1 MPGRPDPPRLRS
13 LSPLLLILVTAV
25 VAACI
30 GESGTPA
37 PTLASVA
44 TPEPSVSVEPS
55 TASIA
60 PSPSSSPSDAAP
72 PSPVASASPSLA
84 PADAVEACTGT
95 DDNRAFFADAAED
108 LDWSVYCPALPARWF
123 VSTGSYSRVGEGRL
137 TISYKG
143 PSGATLSLHEGAFCD
158 DGDGC
163 VAAGTD
169 AGEAAFSDQ
178 TGTLVVLD
186 DGGYAIV
193 VARGASLSW
202 LAIATGLDE
211 AAFREIAAAF
221 VRLD

>member
-1 MPGRPDPPRLRS
+1 
-13 LSPLLLILVTAV
+13 VTVV

-30 GESGTPA
+30 GGESGTPT
-37 PTLASVA
+37 PTVASVV

-55 TASIA
+55 TATIE
-60 PSPSSSPSDAAP
+60 PSPSAIPTGSAS
-72 PSPVASASPSLA
+72 PSPVASASASLA

-95 DDNRAFFADAAED
+95 DDNRAFFAGAAEN
-108 LDWSVYCPALPARWF
+108 LDWPVYCPALPARWF
-123 VSTGSYSRVGEGRL
+123 VSTGSYSGVGEGRV

-169 AGEAAFSDQ
+169 AGDAVFGDK
-178 TGTLVVLD
+178 TGMLVVLD

-193 VARGASLSW
+193 VDRGSSPSW
-202 LAIATGLDE
+202 LAIATGIDE